1 MINQVEPN
9 ISNEDIES
17 VSKYMQSGSWITEH
31 KLTKEL
37 EDKIASY
44 VNRKYA
50 VAVPN
55 GTHPNSILVDGL

>member
-17 VSKYMQSGSWITEH
+17 VSQYMQSGSWITEH
-31 KLTKEL
+31 NLTKEL
-37 EDKIASY
+37 EDKVAAY
-44 VNRKYA
+44 VDRKYA

-55 GTHPNSILVDGL
+55 GTIAIYLAIVAS